1 MIHGLRGPVEETG
14 ADYVVLRVGPV
25 SVRVLTTTQT
35 LGQIGGGDGPVH
47 VHTYLYVREDIMALY
62 GFSSTAERELFER
75 LIAVTGIG
83 PRVALNLLS
92 GFAPEQLSAAIDSDD
107 ATALTRVPG
116 IGRKTAQRIIL
127 ELRGKLT
134 PMPESP
140 GRGAPPAD
148 RDLIE
153 ALTGL
158 GFSHAQAQL
167 ALSSLDA
174 QEGLTDEEKLRA
186 AIRYLGSR

>member
-1 MIHGLRGPVEETG
+1 MIQGLRGVVEERG
-14 ADYVVLRVGPV
+14 NDFVVLALGPV

-35 LGQIGGGDGPVH
+35 LGQLGGTEPVYL
-47 VHTYLYVREDIMALY
+47 HTHLYLREDVVALY
-62 GFSSTAERELFER
+62 GFSSTAEREWFER
-75 LIAVTGIG
+75 LISVTGIG

-92 GFAPEQLSAAIDSDD
+92 GFAPERLTAAIDSDD

-134 PMPESP
+134 PADAP
-140 GRGAPPAD
+140 GQAATPLDAD
-148 RDLIE
+148 LMA

-158 GFSHAQAQL
+158 GFPQAQAQE
-167 ALSSLDA
+167 ALGSLGA
-174 QEGLTDEEKLRA
+174 QEGLTDEEKLRS

>member
-1 MIHGLRGPVEETG
+1 MIQGLRGVVEERG
-14 ADYVVLRVGPV
+14 PDFVVLALGPI

-35 LGQIGGGDGPVH
+35 LGQLGGAEPVYL
-47 VHTYLYVREDIMALY
+47 HTHLYLREDVVALY
-62 GFSSTAERELFER
+62 GFSSTAEREWFER
-75 LIAVTGIG
+75 LISVTGIG

-92 GFAPEQLSAAIDSDD
+92 GFAPERLTAAIDSDD

-134 PMPESP
+134 PADTP
-140 GRGAPPAD
+140 GQAATPLDAD
-148 RDLIE
+148 LMA

-158 GFSHAQAQL
+158 GFPQAQAQE
-167 ALSSLDA
+167 ALGSLGA
-174 QEGLTDEEKLRA
+174 QEGLTDEEKLRS